1 MLCVRHARKR
11 HTERQ
16 AFARVLNLR
25 SWPLRLHCREGKGK
39 RKRKKN
45 TARRFQWAAAGLE
58 NADFWATDLGSAVS
72 ESE

>member
-11 HTERQ
+11 HTEPQ

-45 TARRFQWAAAGLE
+45 TARKF
-58 NADFWATDLGSAVS
+58 LGSAGIIFFKRTQIS
-72 ESE
+72 KAWL